1 MRQAAG
7 QRLWFPPSPAT
18 ERGGNFLFF
27 SIENALDCLGDR
39 GTRTERVIDCAGGC
53 IAGVMD
59 PEVLK
64 QKLRKID
71 TSSKAIE
78 STSRW
83 CKFYKS
89 DYKV

>member
-1 MRQAAG
+1 M
-7 QRLWFPPSPAT
+7 
-18 ERGGNFLFF
+18 
-27 SIENALDCLGDR
+27 
-39 GTRTERVIDCAGGC
+39 IDCAGGC